1 MTLGQSLAIA
11 RGKSMLAHSAM
22 NVVFMLDEVINPGR
36 EI

>member
-1 MTLGQSLAIA
+1 MTLGQSLVQT

-36 EI
+36 AI